1 MMARAGS
8 GRAPRRT
15 MLFLGG
21 RCGEGVA
28 VQEYDLIILG
38 SGSGMNFVDA
48 LIQENPKI
56 RIAVIDK
63 DEPGGICLT
72 RGCIP
77 SKIMVY
83 PAELVRM
90 ELKKRPESIAIIG
103 GGYIA
108 AEFGHFFSAV
118 GTKVTIIGRNPH
130 FLPEEEPEVSAL
142 AKRELG
148 RHIQILTGHEVR
160 EVEEIPPG
168 SKRLHLVERQTGQT
182 KTLDAQEVMVA
193 AGRGPETDL
202 LHPERGG
209 VKLTKDGWIETD
221 V

>member
-1 MMARAGS
+1 MRDKMI
-8 GRAPRRT
+8 
-15 MLFLGG
+15 L
-21 RCGEGVA
+21 
-28 VQEYDLIILG
+28 LG
-38 SGSGMNFVDA
+38 SGSGAIVPPIKG
-48 LIQENPKI
+48 L
-56 RIAVIDK
+56 DK
-63 DEPGGICLT
+63 VRYHTSDSI
-72 RGCIP
+72 I
-77 SKIMVY
+77 
-83 PAELVRM
+83 RM

-168 SKRLHLVERQTGQT
+168 SKRLHVVEQQTGQT
-182 KTLDAQEVMVA
+182 KTLDAQEGLVA
-193 AGRGPETDL
+193 AGTRPETEL
-202 LHPERGG
+202 LYPDRQV
-209 VKLTKDGWIETD
+209 VKR
-221 V
+221 